1 MVEDVAI
8 SGVILSRDL
17 DTGGPYYVLNYD
29 DFSGRT
35 DTVTG
40 GGESKMIQVYV
51 PAPIPEFRADATPC
65 EDHV

>member
-40 GGESKMIQVYV
+40 GGREKMIGSNV
-51 PAPIPEFRADATPC
+51 PALMPSNPIGCGTL
-65 EDHV
+65 